1 MDLKE
6 AVSAILSTFLEE
18 LSYHPIV
25 SPYLK
30 VSEDFPIQPYLH
42 QYEVVARLSV
52 RRPIRALIGDE
63 IGLGKTITAIALAK
77 HLERIGRVKR
87 VLIIVPRVLVN
98 QWRKELSRMGIPDS
112 KVKQIESYNLD
123 YLKSIDFPEGYYLA
137 SMDFL
142 KRKERIGEVLNIRW
156 DLVIVDEVHKFGY
169 KTERFWQIGKMLVER
184 YPERNVLFLSAT
196 PHRGDPKDYILRL
209 RLLDPYLTA
218 GWRSLDTRQFYDAT
232 HSSLLFRRTKED
244 INKIYEGK
252 QIFPPAKFYAVVIKA
267 RDDEAEFVKSLVD
280 FLRSKLAEFAYDKG
294 LIEAKIIPLLVIL
307 IFKRAMSS
315 PYAAWT
321 TLERLLI
328 KRAEPNFP
336 KGLIDSVRSF
346 LDVGIED
353 YEYDREPEEVF
364 EEFLDRASSLL
375 TTSDVEKIRM
385 IRDAAKSLMERGD
398 SKLNALTS
406 LLEDVMAEEGTKAIV
421 FTEYKDTAD
430 YLINYLTEK
439 RHPEWRTAIRR
450 LTSEETMDESEF
462 RRIKDEFER
471 DPRVRILVATDVV
484 AEGVN
489 LQVANILVN
498 YEIPWSLIK
507 LEQRVGRVW
516 RLGQTKDVEVYTL
529 FMSNVADM
537 AALRSMYSKLMNL
550 KSALG
555 RTRPIIGQDVVYY
568 AEAEDLTKLPPQVAI
583 TERAK
588 RKKFLKV
595 TEGRAI
601 QTFIKGGEKGLEDL
615 VASIIAARNELER
628 EVESKGILYRPKT
641 KEEIEHAI
649 KPLGF
654 RNPSELLSGLQEVV
668 RAACKIFGYRVLEGD
683 GSLRVIRGTE
693 MPIMIK
699 TIDNIFGLF
708 TSKNLESTYRCLV
721 AYGEK
726 EDSIIIFPI
735 KLVSKRDGTTLY
747 RELIGASLK
756 DGRILRG
763 PQMLSVMSQAL
774 TSCVGVTEFNLQN
787 FDAPFMLKVNVIEE
801 FKRSAA
807 EILTPINIYTN
818 KLESAGLRDADKT
831 FLKAS
836 DDIDVKIQK
845 PLCLLSF
852 VKPPLTPLV
861 SPPEV
866 LRREVEEKAVQYVI
880 EVEKSEGRN
889 PIRVPEKEHYDIRS
903 VEPTG
908 AVRLIEVKGH
918 SGSEVYG
925 ELTIEEAK
933 VAQEKGE
940 VYWLYIVYDIGSGEP
955 KLLRF
960 KDPFKTMNWKTFERV
975 ERRYILWPKG

>member
-6 AVSAILSTFLEE
+6 AVSALLSTFLEE

-42 QYEVVARLSV
+42 QYEVVARLAL
-52 RRPIRALIGDE
+52 RKPIRALIGDE
-63 IGLGKTITAIALAK
+63 IGLGKTVTAIAVAK

-87 VLIIVPRVLVN
+87 VLIIVPRVLVS
-98 QWRKELSRMGIPDS
+98 QWRKELSRMGIPYS
-112 KVKQIESYNLD
+112 KVKQIESYTLD
-123 YLKSIDFPEGYYLA
+123 YLKSINFPGGYYLA

-142 KRKERIGEVLNIRW
+142 KREERISEILNISW

-169 KTERFWQIGKMLVER
+169 KTERFWQLGKMLVETC
-184 YPERNVLFLSAT
+184 PERNVLFLSAT

-209 RLLDPYLTA
+209 RLLDPYLTE
-218 GWRSLDTRQFYDAT
+218 GWRSLDTRQFYDVT
-232 HSSLLFRRTKED
+232 HGSLLFRRTKED
-244 INKIYEGK
+244 INRIYEGK
-252 QIFPPAKFYAVVIKA
+252 PIFPPAKFYAAVIKA
-267 RDDEAEFVKSLVD
+267 RDDEAEFVKNLVD
-280 FLRSKLAEFAYDKG
+280 FLRSKLVEFAYERG
-294 LIEAKIIPLLVIL
+294 LISAKVIPLLVIL
-307 IFKRAMSS
+307 IFKRATSS

-328 KRAEPNFP
+328 KRAEPDFP

-346 LDVGIED
+346 LEVGIDD
-353 YEYDREPEEVF
+353 YEYERDPELIF
-364 EEFLDRASSLL
+364 EDFLDRASSLL
-375 TTSDVEKIRM
+375 TIGDIEQIKM
-385 IRDAAKSLMERGD
+385 LRDTAKSIMERGD

-406 LLEDVMAEEGTKAIV
+406 LLEDVMAEEGTKAII

-430 YLINYLTEK
+430 YLIKYLAK
-439 RHPEWRTAIRR
+439 KKHPEWRRAIRR
-450 LTSEETMDESEF
+450 LTSEETLDESKF
-462 RRIKDEFER
+462 RRIKYEFER

-516 RLGQTKDVEVYTL
+516 RLGQTKDVEAYTL
-529 FMSNVADM
+529 FMTNVADM
-537 AALRSMYSKLMNL
+537 AALRSMYGKLMNL
-550 KSALG
+550 KRALG

-568 AEAEDLTKLPPQVAI
+568 VEAEDLTKLPFQVALI
-583 TERAK
+583 EKAR

-601 QTFIKGGEKGLEDL
+601 QTFIKTGETGLEDL
-615 VASIIAARNELER
+615 VASIIAARTELER
-628 EVESKGILYRPKT
+628 EIESKGILYRPKT
-641 KEEIEHAI
+641 KEEVEHAV

-654 RNPSELLSGLQEVV
+654 RNPAELTSGLQEVV
-668 RAACKIFGYRVLEGD
+668 RAACKIFGYKVIEGD

-699 TIDNIFGLF
+699 TFDNIFGLF
-708 TSKNLESTYRCLV
+708 PRKNIESTYRCLV

-726 EDSIIIFPI
+726 EDSIIIFPVE
-735 KLVSKRDGTTLY
+735 LVSRRDGTILY
-747 RELIGASLK
+747 RELIGSSLK
-756 DGRILRG
+756 DSRILRG
-763 PQMLSVMSQAL
+763 PQILNTISQAL
-774 TSCVGVTEFNLQN
+774 TSCIGVTEFNLQN
-787 FDAPFMLKVNVIEE
+787 FDAPLMLKVNVIEE
-801 FKRSAA
+801 FNRSTAK
-807 EILTPINIYTN
+807 ILTPISIYTN
-818 KLESAGLRDADKT
+818 KLESLGLRDADKT

-836 DDIDVKIQK
+836 DVDVKIQK
-845 PLCLLSF
+845 PLWIISF
-852 VKPPLTPLV
+852 VKPPLTPNV
-861 SPPEV
+861 SPPEA
-866 LRREVEEKAVQYVI
+866 LRREIEEKAVQYVI
-880 EVEKSEGRN
+880 KVEKSEGRQ
-889 PIRVPEKEHYDIRS
+889 PTRVPEEEHYDLRS

-918 SGSEVYG
+918 SGPEVYS
-925 ELTIEEAK
+925 ELTNEEAK
-933 VAQEKGE
+933 LAQEKGE

-960 KDPFKTMNWKTFERV
+960 RDPFKTMNWKIFEKV
-975 ERRYILWPKG
+975 ERRYIFWPKS